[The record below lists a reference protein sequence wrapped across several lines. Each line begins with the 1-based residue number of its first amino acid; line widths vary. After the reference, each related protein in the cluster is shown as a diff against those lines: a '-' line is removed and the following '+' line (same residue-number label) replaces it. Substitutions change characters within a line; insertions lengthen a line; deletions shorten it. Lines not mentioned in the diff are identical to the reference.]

1 MMSTFYAVR
10 RAAFQAR
17 DIRGKQKKYYY
28 VARVT
33 DSLSALHASAR
44 CAAVSKFAFPAMSPT
59 MTEGGIASWKKKEGE
74 SFSAGDILLEIETD
88 KATMDVEAQDDGVL
102 GKILVEDGAKN
113 VSVGTLIAL
122 LAEEGDDISN
132 IQVPKE
138 SESSSSKSP
147 KKEDQSTSASSAG
160 KAPTSSSSPS
170 APESAAPSSPHH
182 DFPKGPLFPSVMRL
196 LAQHNVSS
204 KDAKKIKGTG
214 VRGMLTKG
222 DILAHLGL
230 ASTPTGTFK
239 VTQPKDTPATIAKSG
254 VKAEGSKKVEID
266 APALRRLIVEGMAL
280 RADKSRAAPKPVP
293 ATFDSIIDDY
303 LPPKPAGI
311 KLPVIPPTTPARHG
325 YFDGLL

>member
-1 MMSTFYAVR
+1 MIAFYAAR
-10 RAAFQAR
+10 RVTLQAR
-17 DIRGKQKKYYY
+17 GIR
-28 VARVT
+28 
-33 DSLSALHASAR
+33 ALHASVR
-44 CAAVSKFAFPAMSPT
+44 RAAVSKFLFPAMSPT

-102 GKILVEDGAKN
+102 GKILIGDGTKN

-132 IQVPKE
+132 LQPPAE
-138 SESSSSKSP
+138 SESQSPKSP
-147 KKEDQSTSASSAG
+147 QKEEQSTSASSAAT
-160 KAPTSSSSPS
+160 APTSRSSPS
-170 APESAAPSSPHH
+170 APESAGPSSPHH

-196 LAQHNVSS
+196 LAQHHISS
-204 KDAKKIKGTG
+204 KDVKKIKGTG

-239 VTQPKDTPATIAKSG
+239 ITQPKDTPATASQAGAKP
-254 VKAEGSKKVEID
+254 EGPKKVEID
-266 APALRRLIVEGMAL
+266 APTLRKLIIEGMIL
-280 RADKSRAAPKPVP
+280 RADKSRAVLKPAP

-303 LPPKPAGI
+303 LPPKPAGV
-311 KLPVIPPTTPARHG
+311 KLPVIPPTKPAQHG

>member
-1 MMSTFYAVR
+1 MSAFYAIR
-10 RAAFQAR
+10 RVALQAKG
-17 DIRGKQKKYYY
+17 IRTIHGSTQ
-28 VARVT
+28 R
-33 DSLSALHASAR
+33 
-44 CAAVSKFAFPAMSPT
+44 AAVSKFLFPAMSPT

-74 SFSAGDILLEIETD
+74 PFSAGDILLEIETD

-102 GKILVEDGAKN
+102 GKILVENGTKN

-132 IQVPKE
+132 LQPPAE
-138 SESSSSKSP
+138 SESKSSESP
-147 KKEDQSTSASSAG
+147 KKEEQSTSASSAAT
-160 KAPTSSSSPS
+160 APTSRSSPS
-170 APESAAPSSPHH
+170 APESAVPSSPHH

-196 LAQHNVSS
+196 LAQHHVSS

-239 VTQPKDTPATIAKSG
+239 ITQPKDTPATVSKAST
-254 VKAEGSKKVEID
+254 KAEGHKKVEVD
-266 APALRRLIVEGMAL
+266 APTLRKLIIEGMIL
-280 RADKSRAAPKPVP
+280 RADKSRAAPKPAP

-303 LPPKPAGI
+303 LPPKPAGV
-311 KLPVIPPTTPARHG
+311 KLPVLPPTTPARHG

>member
-1 MMSTFYAVR
+1 MTAFYAVR
-10 RAAFQAR
+10 RAAFQA
-17 DIRGKQKKYYY
+17 
-28 VARVT
+28 AT
-33 DSLSALHASAR
+33 LHTSAR
-44 CAAVSKFAFPAMSPT
+44 CAAVSKFLFPAMSPT

-102 GKILVEDGAKN
+102 GKILVENGAKN

-132 IQVPKE
+132 IQAPAE
-138 SESSSSKSP
+138 SNQNP
-147 KKEDQSTSASSAG
+147 GT
-160 KAPTSSSSPS
+160 APTSRSSPS
-170 APESAAPSSPHH
+170 APESAAPVQHIMISPRDH
-182 DFPKGPLFPSVMRL
+182 
-196 LAQHNVSS
+196 
-204 KDAKKIKGTG
+204 AKKIKGTG

-239 VTQPKDTPATIAKSG
+239 VTQPKDTPATVG
-254 VKAEGSKKVEID
+254 KAEIKAESPRRCVEID
-266 APALRRLIVEGMAL
+266 APTLRRLIVEGMAL
-280 RADKSRAAPKPVP
+280 RADKSLTASKPAP

-303 LPPKPAGI
+303 LPPKPAGV
-311 KLPVIPPTTPARHG
+311 KLPVIPPTTPARYG

>member
-10 RAAFQAR
+10 RAALQAR
-17 DIRGKQKKYYY
+17 
-28 VARVT
+28 RVR
-33 DSLSALHASAR
+33 ALHASAQR
-44 CAAVSKFAFPAMSPT
+44 AAVSKFLFPAMSPT

-74 SFSAGDILLEIETD
+74 PFSAGDILLEIASVFSLYFLIVLTPNQETD

-102 GKILVEDGAKN
+102 GKIMVGDGTKN

-132 IQVPKE
+132 LQPPAE
-138 SESSSSKSP
+138 SESESSKSP
-147 KKEDQSTSASSAG
+147 KKEEQSTSASSAG
-160 KAPTSSSSPS
+160 TAPTSGSSPS

-196 LAQHNVSS
+196 LAQHHVSS

-239 VTQPKDTPATIAKSG
+239 ITQPKDTPATASKTG
-254 VKAEGSKKVEID
+254 AKAEGPKMAEID
-266 APALRRLIVEGMAL
+266 APTLRKLIIEGMVL
-280 RADKSRAAPKPVP
+280 RADKSRAAAKPAP

-303 LPPKPAGI
+303 LPPKPAGV

>member
-1 MMSTFYAVR
+1 MAAFYAVR
-10 RAAFQAR
+10 KAALQAR
-17 DIRGKQKKYYY
+17 GIR
-28 VARVT
+28 
-33 DSLSALHASAR
+33 ALHGSVQR
-44 CAAVSKFAFPAMSPT
+44 TAVSKFLFPAMSPT

-102 GKILVEDGAKN
+102 GKILVENGAKS

-132 IQVPKE
+132 IQPPAE
-138 SESSSSKSP
+138 SESESSKSP
-147 KKEDQSTSASSAG
+147 KKEDQSTSASSAAT
-160 KAPTSSSSPS
+160 APTSRSSPS
-170 APESAAPSSPHH
+170 APESATPNSPHH

-196 LAQHNVSS
+196 LAQHHVSS

-239 VTQPKDTPATIAKSG
+239 VTQPKDTPATVSKTG
-254 VKAEGSKKVEID
+254 TKAEAPKKID
-266 APALRRLIVEGMAL
+266 APTLRKLIIEGMIL
-280 RADKSRAAPKPVP
+280 RADKSRAAPKSPP
-293 ATFDSIIDDY
+293 AMFDSIIDDY
-303 LPPKPAGI
+303 LPPKPAGV
-311 KLPVIPPTTPARHG
+311 KLPVIPPTTSARHG

>member
-1 MMSTFYAVR
+1 MSAFYAVR
-10 RAAFQAR
+10 RAALQAR
-17 DIRGKQKKYYY
+17 GVR
-28 VARVT
+28 
-33 DSLSALHASAR
+33 ALHASAQR
-44 CAAVSKFAFPAMSPT
+44 AAVSKFLFPAMSPT

-74 SFSAGDILLEIETD
+74 SFSAGDILLEIANQETD

-102 GKILVEDGAKN
+102 GKILVEDGAKS

-132 IQVPKE
+132 LRPPAE
-138 SESSSSKSP
+138 SESESSKSP
-147 KKEDQSTSASSAG
+147 KREEQPTSASSAAT
-160 KAPTSSSSPS
+160 APTSRSSPS
-170 APESAAPSSPHH
+170 APESAAPGSPHH

-196 LAQHNVSS
+196 LAQHHVSS

-222 DILAHLGL
+222 DVLAHLGL

-239 VTQPKDTPATIAKSG
+239 ITQPKDTSATASKAG
-254 VKAEGSKKVEID
+254 AKAEGPKKVEID
-266 APALRRLIVEGMAL
+266 APTLRRLIIEGMVL
-280 RADKSRAAPKPVP
+280 RADKSRAAPKPAP

-303 LPPKPAGI
+303 LPPKPAGV
-311 KLPVIPPTTPARHG
+311 KLPVIPPTTPTRHG

>member
-10 RAAFQAR
+10 RAALQAR
-17 DIRGKQKKYYY
+17 GVR
-28 VARVT
+28 
-33 DSLSALHASAR
+33 ALHASAQR
-44 CAAVSKFAFPAMSPT
+44 VAVSKFLFPAMSPT
-59 MTEGGIASWKKKEGE
+59 MTEGGIASWKKKEGD

-102 GKILVEDGAKN
+102 GKIMVGDGTKN

-132 IQVPKE
+132 LQPPAE
-138 SESSSSKSP
+138 SESEPSKSP
-147 KKEDQSTSASSAG
+147 KKEEQSTSASSAG
-160 KAPTSSSSPS
+160 TAPTSGTSPS

-196 LAQHNVSS
+196 LAQHHVSS

-239 VTQPKDTPATIAKSG
+239 ITQPKDTPATASKTG
-254 VKAEGSKKVEID
+254 PKAEGPNMAEID
-266 APALRRLIVEGMAL
+266 APTLRKLIIEGMVL
-280 RADKSRAAPKPVP
+280 RADKSRAAAKPAP

-303 LPPKPAGI
+303 LPPKPAGV

>member
-1 MMSTFYAVR
+1 MTAFYAVR
-10 RAAFQAR
+10 RAAFQA
-17 DIRGKQKKYYY
+17 
-28 VARVT
+28 AT
-33 DSLSALHASAR
+33 LHTSAR
-44 CAAVSKFAFPAMSPT
+44 CAVVSKFLFPAMSPT

-102 GKILVEDGAKN
+102 GKILVENGAKN

-132 IQVPKE
+132 IQAPAESE

-147 KKEDQSTSASSAG
+147 KKEEQSTSASSAG
-160 KAPTSSSSPS
+160 TAPTSRSSPS
-170 APESAAPSSPHH
+170 APESAAPSSTHH

-196 LAQHNVSS
+196 LAQHHVSS

-239 VTQPKDTPATIAKSG
+239 VTQPKDTPATVGKTGI
-254 VKAEGSKKVEID
+254 KAEGPKKVEID
-266 APALRRLIVEGMAL
+266 APTLRRLIVEGMAL
-280 RADKSRAAPKPVP
+280 RADKSLTTSKPAP

-303 LPPKPAGI
+303 LPPKPAGV